1 MKEEKKKLDYPPP
14 HPRHVT
20 HRLLPLPQ
28 AEQRPGWLHPG
39 LGGDLQDQVERVRKS
54 FENNVYLYGLLE
66 VKTALQRVFLVGWM
80 WEEIM
85 KNKRMSERNK

>member
-1 MKEEKKKLDYPPP
+1 MKEEKKKLDYPPTTP
-14 HPRHVT
+14 PPPPSHVT

-85 KNKRMSERNK
+85 KNK